1 MILDKYFKRP
11 FLWDSSFAVLFTIL
25 GYLLVYKQIIII
37 PKIDDCISITTDVI
51 NISLTMSGFILTL
64 LTVLITF
71 KGGSKINKLEIDS
84 KETLF
89 DLFFATGL
97 YHETVRHLKNCIK
110 SLIIVAIIGFTV
122 KIFCPETFKP
132 NIFYFNIF
140 GFTIIMM
147 TISRCLLILEKIM
160 DLQKEN
166 DENQNL

>member
-1 MILDKYFKRP
+1 MILDGYFKRP
-11 FLWDSSFAVLFTIL
+11 LIWDFFIALLLSNLGFIL
-25 GYLLVYKQIIII
+25 IYKNLIFKPKADDSVAII
-37 PKIDDCISITTDVI
+37 TDII

-71 KGGSKINKLEIDS
+71 KGGSKITKVEVDS
-84 KETLF
+84 REPLF
-89 DLFFATGL
+89 DLFFVTGL
-97 YHETVRHLKNCIK
+97 YHETVKHLKNCIK

-122 KIFCPETFKP
+122 KIFSPESLKN

-147 TISRCLLILEKIM
+147 TITRCLMILGKVM

-166 DENQNL
+166 DDKNNQ